1 MTKPYFYIPLSLLLF
16 YLLMYFQLD
25 FKLVFITAAAAM
37 IILFFCLYLLGR
49 SFLRDQSAEAEQ
61 ILKDAKAEAEK
72 IMKDA
77 ESDIKSHHENLQ
89 KYSVVLNSKEQQL
102 LKKEEAINKKAESW
116 KELLAQHEIKL
127 NYYGNFIS
135 SLRRIIDNKKK
146 DDASKVQ
153 NIKRRLYF
161 FEG

>member
-25 FKLVFITAAAAM
+25 YKLVFITAAAAM
-37 IILFFCLYLLGR
+37 IVLFIFLFLIGR

-77 ESDIKSHHENLQ
+77 ESNIKFQEDNLQ
-89 KYSVVLNSKEQQL
+89 RYRAALDAKEQEL
-102 LKKEEAINKKAESW
+102 LKNAEAINQKVEDW
-116 KELLAQHEIKL
+116 KRLLAQHEIKL

-146 DDASKVQ
+146 DDTSKVQ
-153 NIKRRLYF
+153 NIKRRLYS

>member
-61 ILKDAKAEAEK
+61 ILKDAKA
-72 IMKDA
+72 
-77 ESDIKSHHENLQ
+77 DIKSHHENLQ